1 MSFDE
6 IVHESLVEYEE
17 KAEQKIA
24 TLPDDLQPNPAP
36 TVIVKCWCGGDTKR
50 SVPGTDIPYVC
61 LESVWHDPRD
71 DGAKT
76 QIRTLYVAGPMTGYV
91 SNNYP
96 AFNAAT
102 HELRK
107 VGFEVVNPAEFGA
120 NSPASYV
127 ELLKRDLHALLECD
141 GVAVIDK
148 WWESV
153 GARNEVQVA
162 GLLKMP
168 VRSLSEWVQIKTGR

>member
-6 IVHESLVEYEE
+6 IVHESIVEYEE
-17 KAEQKIA
+17 RAEEKTA
-24 TLPDDLQPNPAP
+24 ESRAYEELNRTHPGV
-36 TVIVKCWCGGDTKR
+36 TKCWCGGRAVMSDTLP
-50 SVPGTDIPYVC
+50 SGWAC
-61 LESVWHDPRD
+61 LESVWHDPTSE
-71 DGAKT
+71 GTKQ
-76 QIRTLYVAGPMTGYV
+76 QIRTLYVAGPMTGYPA
-91 SNNYP
+91 NNYP
-96 AFNAAT
+96 AFNEAT

-168 VRSLSEWVQIKTGR
+168 VRSIAEWIQIKTGR